1 MCVFSVEVFRCS
13 YLCGHNENGKNDKA
27 PEGRS
32 FFNCSPRVLF
42 LSAEKYVREVVS
54 EGGEDDQVVDSDGE
68 VLGFENL
75 VFAIF
80 EFVHALVET
89 NKFKSAVKAGLS
101 ELMYYIVIYMQV
113 RIP

>member
-1 MCVFSVEVFRCS
+1 M
-13 YLCGHNENGKNDKA
+13 
-27 PEGRS
+27 
-32 FFNCSPRVLF
+32 
-42 LSAEKYVREVVS
+42 S

-113 RIP
+113 GVSQS